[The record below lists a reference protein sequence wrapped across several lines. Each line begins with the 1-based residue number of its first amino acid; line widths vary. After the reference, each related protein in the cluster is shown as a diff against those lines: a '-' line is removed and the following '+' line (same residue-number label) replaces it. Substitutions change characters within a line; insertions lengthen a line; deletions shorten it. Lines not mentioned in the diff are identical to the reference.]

1 MIIEIKVHPM
11 SKRILEAEYG
21 AQPIQIGRHD
31 LLFAYL
37 CFSPLRDR
45 LNYQRA
51 DVILSDKVLIEVHNN
66 FGYHIYKQA
75 HLIGINLFRIHKDQ
89 MCRHAAFAV
98 QHGKDVRPA
107 LISWLEIYGIQE
119 DDYGLD
125 TAYKAWQRFRWKI
138 EEKNMEFSYHFNAK
152 TGVKVIKKSYPEMP
166 LLMDQGIIEIE
177 LKISKFIN
185 CLKESIKVPK
195 LFNGHARCYFYVVV
209 CKISTHKAARLLG
222 ISQPRVLYGV
232 KVVQAWS
239 QRNALVAH
247 CLAQISALPEK

>member
-37 CFSPLRDR
+37 CFSPLQDR

-51 DVILSDKVLIEVHNN
+51 DVILSDKILIEVGKN

-98 QHGKDVRPA
+98 QQGKGVRPA
-107 LISWLEIYGIQE
+107 LLSWLEMHGIEE
-119 DDYGLD
+119 DHYGLD

-138 EEKNMEFSYHFNAK
+138 EEKNTEFSIHFSHMA
-152 TGVKVIKKSYPEMP
+152 GVKVYKKKRADIP
-166 LLMDQGIIEIE
+166 LILEQDLIEIE
-177 LKISKFIN
+177 LKLSNFIA
-185 CLKESIKVPK
+185 CLNEQLKVRK
-195 LFNGHARCYFYVVV
+195 LFNGHARCYFYVV
-209 CKISTHKAARLLG
+209 IGGMSFRKAAELL
-222 ISQPRVLYGV
+222 SVHFTSVRYGV
-232 KVVQAWS
+232 TVVQAWAAKN
-239 QRNALVAH
+239 RMVAH
-247 CLAQISALPEK
+247 CLAQISDLPEK